1 MPGAIPKSFIDE
13 LLSRTNIVEVVNGR
27 VSLKKAGKDFQG
39 LCPFHDEKT
48 PSFTVSPAKNM
59 FYCFGCGAGGDAI
72 KFVQQFEG
80 ASFTEA
86 VESLA
91 ASVGMDVPRQGS
103 GAPERDLRPLHEA
116 MQAAE
121 GYYRAQ
127 LKATPAPIDYL
138 KGRGLTG
145 ASAQEF
151 GLGFAPDAW
160 DALCREMAGGAR
172 PISSKTLL
180 EAGLIAKNEQGREYD
195 RFRCRIM
202 FPVRD
207 TKGRVI
213 AFGGRL
219 LGEGRGPK
227 YLNSPETPIFS
238 KSRELYGLFEARRS
252 TRRLEALILVEGY
265 MDVIALAQAGIRN
278 VVATLGTAT
287 GEAHYRKLYRYADEV
302 ICCFDGDQ
310 AGHRAAWKALESAL
324 GCLSAGKLLKFVLL
338 PEGEDPDTLVRRE
351 GADAFRRR
359 LAKATPAVEHLFNG
373 LRQGLDLAA
382 RDDRAR
388 FVDLAM
394 PYIERIP
401 ADGALR
407 RMMQSELEAL
417 AGVDGEP
424 GRSASAKAPPGRSP
438 GKPRGAP
445 SRSLCEKLLALLLQ
459 SPQLAAQ
466 LAPETVDALVAM
478 QEGELFGEVLR
489 YAAENGGIDSAH
501 LLGRWSGQPGH
512 AELVALHQRP
522 TMLDDAG
529 MALEFGECVER
540 LLALAQRRRRARLLQ
555 EMRDDPA
562 KEKEKLAEFMELRRS
577 AEA

>member
-1 MPGAIPKSFIDE
+1 MPGAIPKSFIEE
-13 LLSRTNIVEVVNGR
+13 LLSRTNIAEVVQGR

-59 FYCFGCGAGGDAI
+59 YYCFGCGAGGDAI
-72 KFVQQFEG
+72 KFVQQYDG

-91 ASVGMDVPRQGS
+91 ASLGMEVPHQKS
-103 GAPERDLRPLHEA
+103 SSPERDLRPLHEA

-121 GYYRAQ
+121 SYYRAQ
-127 LKATPAPIDYL
+127 LKASSAPIDYL

-160 DALCREMAGGAR
+160 DGLHREMTGGAQ
-172 PISSKTLL
+172 PISAKTLL
-180 EAGLIAKNEQGREYD
+180 EAGLISRNEKGREYD
-195 RFRCRIM
+195 RFRRRIM

-219 LGEGRGPK
+219 LGDGQGPK
-227 YLNSPETPIFS
+227 YLNSPETPIFR
-238 KSRELYGLFEARRS
+238 KSQELYGLFEARRS
-252 TRRLEALILVEGY
+252 TRQLQTLILVEGY
-265 MDVIALAQAGIRN
+265 MDVIALAQAGVRN

-287 GEAHYRKLYRYADEV
+287 GEAHYRKLYNYADEV

-310 AGHRAAWKALESAL
+310 AGLRAAWKALESAL
-324 GCLSAGKLLKFVLL
+324 GCLSAGRRLKFVPL
-338 PEGEDPDTLVRRE
+338 PEGEDPDSLVRRE
-351 GADAFRRR
+351 GADGFRRR

-373 LRQGLDLAA
+373 LKQGLDLAA
-382 RDDRAR
+382 GDDRAR

-394 PYIERIP
+394 PYIKRIP
-401 ADGALR
+401 ESGALR
-407 RMMQSELEAL
+407 RMMLSELKAL
-417 AGVDGEP
+417 TGFEGEP
-424 GRSASAKAPPGRSP
+424 GSSAAVVKPGGRPPAKPG
-438 GKPRGAP
+438 GGP
-445 SRSLCEKLLALLLQ
+445 SRGLCEKLLSLLLK
-459 SPQLAAQ
+459 SPQLAAPLQ
-466 LAPETVDALVAM
+466 PETVDALVEM
-478 QEGELFGEVLR
+478 QEGKLFKEVLR
-489 YAAENGGIDSAH
+489 YAAETGGLDSAH

-522 TMLDDAG
+522 AMLDAAG
-529 MALEFGECVER
+529 MALEFNECVER
-540 LLALAQRRRRARLLQ
+540 LLASAQRRRRAQLVQ

-562 KEKEKLAEFMELRRS
+562 KEKEKLAEFMELRRG

>member
-1 MPGAIPKSFIDE
+1 MPGAIPKSFIEE
-13 LLSRTNIVEVVNGR
+13 LLSRTNIVEVVQGR

-91 ASVGMDVPRQGS
+91 ASLGMEVPRQKS
-103 GAPERDLRPLHEA
+103 SSPERDLRPLHEA

-121 GYYRAQ
+121 SYYRAQ
-127 LKATPAPIDYL
+127 LKATSAPIDYL

-160 DALCREMAGGAR
+160 DGLHREMTSGAQ
-172 PISSKTLL
+172 PISAKTLL
-180 EAGLIAKNEQGREYD
+180 EAGLISRNEKGREYD
-195 RFRCRIM
+195 RFRRRIM

-219 LGEGRGPK
+219 LGDGQGPK
-227 YLNSPETPIFS
+227 YLNSPETPIFR
-238 KSRELYGLFEARRS
+238 KSQELYGLFEARRS
-252 TRRLEALILVEGY
+252 TRQLQTLILVEGY
-265 MDVIALAQAGIRN
+265 MDVIALAQAGVRN

-287 GEAHYRKLYRYADEV
+287 GEAHYRKLYNYADEV

-310 AGHRAAWKALESAL
+310 AGLRAAWKALESAL
-324 GCLSAGKLLKFVLL
+324 GCLSAGRRLKFVPL
-338 PEGEDPDTLVRRE
+338 PEGEDPDSLVRRE
-351 GADAFRRR
+351 GAEGFRRR

-373 LRQGLDLAA
+373 LKQGLDLAA
-382 RDDRAR
+382 GDDRAR

-401 ADGALR
+401 ESGALR
-407 RMMQSELEAL
+407 RMMLSELKAL
-417 AGVDGEP
+417 TGFE
-424 GRSASAKAPPGRSP
+424 
-438 GKPRGAP
+438 GAP
-445 SRSLCEKLLALLLQ
+445 GGAAAVKPGGRPPAKPGGGPSRGLCEKLLSLLLK
-459 SPQLAAQ
+459 SPQLAAP
-466 LAPETVDALVAM
+466 LPPETVDALVEM
-478 QEGELFGEVLR
+478 QEGKLFREVLR
-489 YAAENGGIDSAH
+489 YAAETDGLDSAH

-522 TMLDDAG
+522 AMLDADG
-529 MALEFGECVER
+529 MALEFNECVER
-540 LLALAQRRRRARLLQ
+540 LLASAQRRRRAQLVQ

-562 KEKEKLAEFMELRRS
+562 KEKEKLAEFMELRRG

>member
-1 MPGAIPKSFIDE
+1 MPGAIPKSFIEE
-13 LLSRTNIVEVVNGR
+13 LLSRTNIVEVVQGR

-59 FYCFGCGAGGDAI
+59 YYCFGCAAGGDAI

-91 ASVGMDVPRQGS
+91 ASLGMEVPRQKS
-103 GAPERDLRPLHEA
+103 SSPERDLRPLHEA

-121 GYYRAQ
+121 SYYRAQ
-127 LKATPAPIDYL
+127 LKATSAPIDYL

-160 DALCREMAGGAR
+160 DGLHREMTGDTHS
-172 PISSKTLL
+172 ISAKTLL
-180 EAGLIAKNEQGREYD
+180 EAGLISRNEKGREYD
-195 RFRCRIM
+195 RFRRRIM

-219 LGEGRGPK
+219 LGDGQGPK
-227 YLNSPETPIFS
+227 YLNSPETPIFR
-238 KSRELYGLFEARRS
+238 KSQELYGLFEARRS
-252 TRRLEALILVEGY
+252 TRQLQTLILVEGY
-265 MDVIALAQAGIRN
+265 MDVIALAQAGVRN

-287 GEAHYRKLYRYADEV
+287 GEAHYRKLYNYADEV

-310 AGHRAAWKALESAL
+310 AGLRAAWKALESAL
-324 GCLSAGKLLKFVLL
+324 GCLSAGRRLKFVPL
-338 PEGEDPDTLVRRE
+338 PEGEDPDSLVRRE
-351 GADAFRRR
+351 GAQGFRRR
-359 LAKATPAVEHLFNG
+359 LAEATPAVEHLFNG
-373 LRQGLDLAA
+373 LKQGLDLAA

-401 ADGALR
+401 ESGALR
-407 RMMQSELEAL
+407 RMMLSELKAL
-417 AGVDGEP
+417 TGFD
-424 GRSASAKAPPGRSP
+424 
-438 GKPRGAP
+438 GAP
-445 SRSLCEKLLALLLQ
+445 GSSAAAVKPGGRPPAKPGGGPSRGLCEKLLSLLLK
-459 SPQLAAQ
+459 SPQLAAP
-466 LAPETVDALVAM
+466 LPPETVDALVEM
-478 QEGELFGEVLR
+478 QEGKLFKEVLR
-489 YAAENGGIDSAH
+489 YAAETDGLDSAH

-522 TMLDDAG
+522 AMLDADG
-529 MALEFGECVER
+529 MALEFNECVER
-540 LLALAQRRRRARLLQ
+540 LLASAQRRRRAQLVQ

-562 KEKEKLAEFMELRRS
+562 KEKEKLAEFMELRRG

>member
-1 MPGAIPKSFIDE
+1 
-13 LLSRTNIVEVVNGR
+13 
-27 VSLKKAGKDFQG
+27 
-39 LCPFHDEKT
+39 
-48 PSFTVSPAKNM
+48 M

-91 ASVGMDVPRQGS
+91 ASLGMEVPRQKS
-103 GAPERDLRPLHEA
+103 SSPERDLRPLHEA

-121 GYYRAQ
+121 SYYRAQ
-127 LKATPAPIDYL
+127 LKATSAPIDYL

-160 DALCREMAGGAR
+160 DGLHREMTGGAQ
-172 PISSKTLL
+172 PISAKTLL
-180 EAGLIAKNEQGREYD
+180 EAGLISRNEKGREYD
-195 RFRCRIM
+195 RFRRRIM

-219 LGEGRGPK
+219 LGDGQGPK
-227 YLNSPETPIFS
+227 YLNSPETPIFR
-238 KSRELYGLFEARRS
+238 KSQELYGLFEARRS
-252 TRRLEALILVEGY
+252 TRQLQTLILVEGY
-265 MDVIALAQAGIRN
+265 MDVIALAQAGVRN

-287 GEAHYRKLYRYADEV
+287 GEAHYRKLYNYADEV

-310 AGHRAAWKALESAL
+310 AGLRAAWKALESAL
-324 GCLSAGKLLKFVLL
+324 GCLSAGRRLKFVPL
-338 PEGEDPDTLVRRE
+338 PEGEDPDSLVRRE
-351 GADAFRRR
+351 GAQGFRRR
-359 LAKATPAVEHLFNG
+359 LAEATPAVEHLFNG
-373 LRQGLDLAA
+373 LKQGLDLAA
-382 RDDRAR
+382 GDDRAR

-401 ADGALR
+401 KSGALR
-407 RMMQSELEAL
+407 RMMLSELKAL
-417 AGVDGEP
+417 TGFDGEP
-424 GRSASAKAPPGRSP
+424 GSSAAAVKPGGRPPARP
-438 GKPRGAP
+438 GVGP
-445 SRSLCEKLLALLLQ
+445 SRGLCEKLLSLLLK
-459 SPQLAAQ
+459 SPQLAAP
-466 LAPETVDALVAM
+466 LPPETVDALVEM
-478 QEGELFGEVLR
+478 QEGKLFREVLR
-489 YAAENGGIDSAH
+489 YAAETDGLDSAH

-522 TMLDDAG
+522 AMLDADG
-529 MALEFGECVER
+529 MALEFNECVER
-540 LLALAQRRRRARLLQ
+540 LLASAQRHRRAQLVQ

-562 KEKEKLAEFMELRRS
+562 KEKEKLAEFMELRRG

>member
-1 MPGAIPKSFIDE
+1 MPGAIPKSFIEE
-13 LLSRTNIVEVVNGR
+13 LLSRTNIVEVVQGR

-59 FYCFGCGAGGDAI
+59 YYCFGCAAGGDAI

-91 ASVGMDVPRQGS
+91 ASLGMEVPRQKS
-103 GAPERDLRPLHEA
+103 SSPERDLRPLHEA

-121 GYYRAQ
+121 SYYRAQ
-127 LKATPAPIDYL
+127 LKATSAPIDYL

-160 DALCREMAGGAR
+160 DGLHREMTGGAQ
-172 PISSKTLL
+172 PISAKTLL
-180 EAGLIAKNEQGREYD
+180 EAGLISRNEKGREYD
-195 RFRCRIM
+195 RFRRRIM

-219 LGEGRGPK
+219 LGDGQGPK
-227 YLNSPETPIFS
+227 YLNSPETPIFR
-238 KSRELYGLFEARRS
+238 KSQELYGLFEARRS
-252 TRRLEALILVEGY
+252 TRQLQTLILVEGY
-265 MDVIALAQAGIRN
+265 MDVIALAQAGVRN

-287 GEAHYRKLYRYADEV
+287 GEAHYRKLYNYADEV

-310 AGHRAAWKALESAL
+310 AGLRAAWKALESAL
-324 GCLSAGKLLKFVLL
+324 GCLSAGRRLKFVPL
-338 PEGEDPDTLVRRE
+338 PEGEDPDSLVRRE
-351 GADAFRRR
+351 GAQGFRRR
-359 LAKATPAVEHLFNG
+359 LAEATPAVEHLFNG
-373 LRQGLDLAA
+373 LKQGLDLAA
-382 RDDRAR
+382 GDDRAR

-401 ADGALR
+401 ESGALR
-407 RMMQSELEAL
+407 RMMLSELKAL
-417 AGVDGEP
+417 TGFAGEP
-424 GRSASAKAPPGRSP
+424 GSSAAAVKPGGRPPAKPG
-438 GKPRGAP
+438 GGP
-445 SRSLCEKLLALLLQ
+445 SRGLCEKLLSLLLK
-459 SPQLAAQ
+459 SPQLAAP
-466 LAPETVDALVAM
+466 LPPETVNALVEM
-478 QEGELFGEVLR
+478 QEGKLFKEVLR
-489 YAAENGGIDSAH
+489 YAAETDGLDSAH

-522 TMLDDAG
+522 AMLDADG
-529 MALEFGECVER
+529 MALEFNECVER
-540 LLALAQRRRRARLLQ
+540 LLASAQRRRRAQLVQ

-562 KEKEKLAEFMELRRS
+562 KEKEKLAEFMELRRG

>member
-1 MPGAIPKSFIDE
+1 MPGAISKSFINE

-27 VSLKKAGKDFQG
+27 VHLKKAGKDFQG

-59 FYCFGCGAGGDAI
+59 YYCFGCGAGGDAI
-72 KFVQQFEG
+72 KFVQEFDG

-91 ASVGMDVPRQGS
+91 ASVGMEVRRQQS
-103 GAPERDLRPLHEA
+103 SSPERDLRPLHDA

-121 GYYRAQ
+121 SYYRAQ
-127 LKATPAPIDYL
+127 LKKTSAPIDYL

-160 DALCREMAGGAR
+160 DGLHREMTGGAHS
-172 PISSKTLL
+172 ISSKTLL
-180 EAGLIAKNEQGREYD
+180 EAGLISRNEQGREYD
-195 RFRCRIM
+195 RFRRRIM

-219 LGEGRGPK
+219 LGDGQGPK
-227 YLNSPETPIFS
+227 YLNSPETPIFH
-238 KSRELYGLFEARRS
+238 KSQELYGLFEARRS
-252 TRRLEALILVEGY
+252 TRQLQTLILVEGY
-265 MDVIALAQAGIRN
+265 MDVIALAQAGVRN

-310 AGHRAAWKALESAL
+310 AGLRAAWKALESAL
-324 GCLSAGKLLKFVLL
+324 GCLSTGRLLKFVHL

-351 GADAFRRR
+351 GAEGFRRR
-359 LAKATPAVEHLFNG
+359 LAGARPAVEQLFNG
-373 LRQGLDLAA
+373 LKRGLDLAA
-382 RDDRAR
+382 GDGRAR

-401 ADGALR
+401 ASSTLR
-407 RMMQSELEAL
+407 QLMLSELKSL
-417 AGVDGEP
+417 TGFAGE
-424 GRSASAKAPPGRSP
+424 RSGA
-438 GKPRGAP
+438 AP
-445 SRSLCEKLLALLLQ
+445 SVKSGGLPPARPGSGPSRGLCEKLLSMLLK

-466 LAPETVDALVAM
+466 LTPETVDALVEM
-478 QEGELFGEVLR
+478 QEGKLFREVLR
-489 YAAENGGIDSAH
+489 YAAETGDIDSGH

-522 TMLDDAG
+522 AMLDAAG
-529 MALEFGECVER
+529 MALEFSECVER
-540 LLALAQRRRRARLLQ
+540 LLASAQRRKRARLVQ

-562 KEKEKLAEFMELRRS
+562 KEKEKLAEFMELRRG